1 MSNKDSTITKIS
13 MYRLNLPLIKPY
25 KLSYNTFYSFEPLLI
40 HIIDNEGNEGWGE
53 QHISPGSSNETRDGG
68 WTFARILSKLI
79 LNKTF
84 NEAKEIILSHSHVSV
99 VASSALHT
107 AIEMLTNHSIL
118 SSKDPVKMKLLT
130 AFNAEEEIEIRDE
143 LDKVIEQ
150 GFTTIKI
157 KVGKNVSL
165 DLKKI
170 DAIQNNLNG
179 RAKLRIDAN
188 RAYTE
193 DEGCKFVKG
202 LKPNFI
208 ELFEQPCHADDW
220 EANATV
226 AKLSSVPIML
236 DEPICSMQDIEKAS
250 QIDGVGLCKL
260 KLKRFVS
267 ISKLVESINYAHSLG
282 LEIVIGDGLGSEI
295 NCWMEAKIA
304 SGLIENAGE
313 YNGFLKIKPDA
324 RILSESIK
332 FNNGFFITPDNW
344 NLEIDRDKLEK
355 YSINKEVIYT

>member
-188 RAYTE
+188 RAYTK
-193 DEGCKFVKG
+193 DDGCKFVKG

-313 YNGFLKIKPDA
+313 YNGFLKIKPNA

>member
-25 KLSYNTFYSFEPLLI
+25 KLSYNTFHSFEPLLI

-220 EANATV
+220 KANATV

>member
-13 MYRLNLPLIKPY
+13 MYQLNLPLIKPY

-118 SSKDPVKMKLLT
+118 SSKDSVKMKLLT

-193 DEGCKFVKG
+193 DEGCKFVKS

-226 AKLSSVPIML
+226 AKLSNVPIML
-236 DEPICSMQDIEKAS
+236 DEPICSMEDIEKAS

-313 YNGFLKIKPDA
+313 YNGFLKIKPEA

-332 FNNGFFITPDNW
+332 FNNGFFIIPDNW
-344 NLEIDRDKLEK
+344 HLEIDRDKLQK
-355 YSINKEVIYT
+355 YSINKEVLYT

>member
-107 AIEMLTNHSIL
+107 AIEMLTNHNIL

-188 RAYTE
+188 RAYTK
-193 DEGCKFVKG
+193 DDGCKFVKG

>member
-1 MSNKDSTITKIS
+1 MSNKDSIITKIS
-13 MYRLNLPLIKPY
+13 IYRLDLPLIKPY
-25 KLSYNTFYSFEPLLI
+25 KLSYNTFHSFEPLLI

-220 EANATV
+220 KANATV

-355 YSINKEVIYT
+355 YSINKEVMYT

>member
-1 MSNKDSTITKIS
+1 MSNKDSIITKIS
-13 MYRLNLPLIKPY
+13 IYRLDLPLIKPY
-25 KLSYNTFYSFEPLLI
+25 KLSYNTFHSFEPLLI
-40 HIIDNEGNEGWGE
+40 HIIDSEGYEGWGE

-84 NEAKEIILSHSHVSV
+84 NEAKEIILSHSHASI

-107 AIEMLTNHSIL
+107 AIEMLTNPSIL
-118 SSKDPVKMKLLT
+118 SGKGPIKMKLLT

-170 DAIQNNLNG
+170 NAIQNNLNG

-220 EANATV
+220 EANAAV
-226 AKLSSVPIML
+226 AKISSIPIML

-250 QIDGVGLCKL
+250 RIDGVSLCKL

-267 ISKLVESINYAHSLG
+267 ISKLTESINYAHSLG

-313 YNGFLKIKPDA
+313 YNGFLKIKPEA
-324 RILSESIK
+324 RILSNPIK
-332 FNNGFFITPDNW
+332 FQNGF
-344 NLEIDRDKLEK
+344 LETEDGWKLQIDRNKLEK
-355 YSINKEVIYT
+355 YSIYKEVIYK

>member
-107 AIEMLTNHSIL
+107 AIEMLTNHNIL

-188 RAYTE
+188 RAYTK
-193 DEGCKFVKG
+193 DDGCKFVKG

-313 YNGFLKIKPDA
+313 YNGFLKIKPNA

>member
-1 MSNKDSTITKIS
+1 MSNKDSIITKIS
-13 MYRLNLPLIKPY
+13 IYRLDLPLIKPY
-25 KLSYNTFYSFEPLLI
+25 KLSYNTFHSFEPLLI
-40 HIIDNEGNEGWGE
+40 HIIDNAGNEGWGE

-84 NEAKEIILSHSHVSV
+84 NEAKEIILSHSHVSI

-107 AIEMLTNHSIL
+107 AIEMLTNPSIL
-118 SSKDPVKMKLLT
+118 SGKDPIKMKLLT

-143 LDKVIEQ
+143 LDKVTEQ

-157 KVGKNVSL
+157 KVGRNVSL

-170 DAIQNNLNG
+170 DAIQKNLNG
-179 RAKLRIDAN
+179 RANLRIDAN
-188 RAYTE
+188 RAYTKV
-193 DEGCKFVKG
+193 EGCKFVTG
-202 LKPNFI
+202 LEPNFI
-208 ELFEQPCHADDW
+208 ELFEQPCDADDW
-220 EANATV
+220 EANAAV
-226 AKLSSVPIML
+226 AKMSSVPIML
-236 DEPICSMQDIEKAS
+236 DEPICSMQDIQKAS
-250 QIDGVGLCKL
+250 RIDGVSLCKL

-267 ISKLVESINYAHSLG
+267 ISKLTESINYAHSLG

-313 YNGFLKIKPDA
+313 YNGFLKIKPEA
-324 RILSESIK
+324 RILSNPIK
-332 FNNGFFITPDNW
+332 FQNGFLETEDNW
-344 NLEIDRDKLEK
+344 KLQIDRDKLEK
-355 YSINKEVIYT
+355 YSIYKEVIYK

>member
-13 MYRLNLPLIKPY
+13 MYLLNLPLIKPY

-99 VASSALHT
+99 VASSALYT

-143 LDKVIEQ
+143 LDKVTEQ

-170 DAIQNNLNG
+170 DAIQKNLNG
-179 RAKLRIDAN
+179 RANLRIDAN
-188 RAYTE
+188 RAYTKG
-193 DEGCKFVKG
+193 EGCKFVTG
-202 LKPNFI
+202 LEPNFI
-208 ELFEQPCHADDW
+208 ELFEQPCDADDW
-220 EANATV
+220 EANAAV
-226 AKLSSVPIML
+226 AKISSVPIML

-250 QIDGVGLCKL
+250 RIDGVSLCKL

-267 ISKLVESINYAHSLG
+267 ISKLTESINYAHSLG
-282 LEIVIGDGLGSEI
+282 LKIVIGDGLGSEI

-324 RILSESIK
+324 RILSKSIK